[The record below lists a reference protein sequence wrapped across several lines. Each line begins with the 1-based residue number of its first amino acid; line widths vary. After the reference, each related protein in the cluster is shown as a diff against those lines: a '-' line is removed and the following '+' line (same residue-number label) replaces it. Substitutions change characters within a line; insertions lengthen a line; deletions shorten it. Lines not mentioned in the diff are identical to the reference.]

1 MQIDGP
7 DGRASRL
14 GAVVKPERR
23 TRVDLAV
30 SAAIL
35 VAVLVAGFVA
45 WNLGSASKAVSE
57 TAAAPST
64 VPGDLVELP
73 AALREMWSSES
84 DRPALTL
91 ASTGSLVLTRGGEVT
106 GHDPATGARTWR
118 YQRDTDV
125 CGLID
130 NAGLV
135 LAFYRDVRGCG
146 EVMALDPA
154 TGHRR
159 ASRTS
164 REDHDVTLTGD
175 GNYAVAQGPTRVD
188 VFRSDLVRTVEYGK
202 PDVPVNP
209 GVQPR
214 SGCTIGSA
222 LPAGASI
229 AVLEACPTEPS
240 PRLTVIG
247 ASPKEAAEPQET
259 SSVVASEL
267 GAAAPEGS
275 DRARLIAATSAGA
288 VVYVPAQDGRPA
300 RVTAVDPQG
309 RTRQSVDVTTS
320 PGGAPRETAV
330 VTEAGIASFF
340 TGTSTVVVD
349 TASLAVEMVI
359 PATLGPGTVVGGQ
372 LVVPGPTTLSAYDLR
387 TRAMTRATPID
398 KPGYTGGPVHL
409 AEAGDTLIV
418 QWGRTVRGYRA
429 A

>member
-1 MQIDGP
+1 M
-7 DGRASRL
+7 
-14 GAVVKPERR
+14 VKPERR

-35 VAVLVAGFVA
+35 VAVVVAGLVA
-45 WNLGSASKAVSE
+45 WNLGTASKAVSE
-57 TAAAPST
+57 TAPAPST
-64 VPGDLVELP
+64 VPSSLVELP
-73 AALREMWSSES
+73 AALREAWTAQA
-84 DRPALTL
+84 DRPVATVN
-91 ASTGSLVLTRGGEVT
+91 GSLALARGGEVT
-106 GHDPATGARTWR
+106 GHDPVTGQRTWR
-118 YQRDTDV
+118 YQRESDV
-125 CGLID
+125 CGLMV

-146 EVMALDPA
+146 EVMALDPG
-154 TGHRR
+154 TGQRR
-159 ASRTS
+159 ASRTG

-229 AVLEACPTEPS
+229 AVLEACPTEPY

-259 SSVVASEL
+259 SSVVAPDL
-267 GAAAPEGS
+267 GAAAPDGT
-275 DRARLIAATSAGA
+275 DRARLITATANGA
-288 VVYVPAQDGRPA
+288 VVYVPAQEGRPA
-300 RVTAVDPQG
+300 RVTTVDPQG
-309 RTRQSVDVTTS
+309 RTLRSVDVTTG
-320 PGGAPRETAV
+320 PGGAPRDVPV
-330 VTEAGIASFF
+330 VTEAGIAAFY

-349 TASLAVEMVI
+349 AASLAAEMVI
-359 PATLGPGTVVGGQ
+359 PGTRGPGAVVGGQ
-372 LVVPGPTTLSAYDLR
+372 LVVPGPTSLSAYDLD
-387 TRAMTRATPID
+387 TRAMTRSTPIA
-398 KPGYTGGPVHL
+398 KPGYTDGPVL
-409 AEAGDTLIV
+409 LTEAGTTLIA
-418 QWGRTVRGYRA
+418 QWGSTVQAYRA

>member
-1 MQIDGP
+1 M
-7 DGRASRL
+7 
-14 GAVVKPERR
+14 VKPERR

-35 VAVLVAGFVA
+35 VAVVVAGLVA
-45 WNLGSASKAVSE
+45 WNLGTASKAVSE
-57 TAAAPST
+57 TAPAPST
-64 VPGDLVELP
+64 VPSSLVELP
-73 AALREMWSSES
+73 AALREAWTAQA
-84 DRPALTL
+84 DRPVATVN
-91 ASTGSLVLTRGGEVT
+91 GSLALARGGEVT
-106 GHDPATGARTWR
+106 GHDPVTGQRTWR
-118 YQRDTDV
+118 YQRESDV
-125 CGLID
+125 CGLMV

-146 EVMALDPA
+146 EVMALDPD
-154 TGHRR
+154 TGQRR
-159 ASRTS
+159 ASRTG

-229 AVLEACPTEPS
+229 AVLEACPTEPY

-259 SSVVASEL
+259 SSVVTPDL
-267 GAAAPEGS
+267 GAAAPDGT
-275 DRARLIAATSAGA
+275 DRARLITATANGA
-288 VVYVPAQDGRPA
+288 VVYVPAQEGRPA
-300 RVTAVDPQG
+300 RVTTVDPQG
-309 RTRQSVDVTTS
+309 RTLRSVDVTTG
-320 PGGAPRETAV
+320 PGGAPRDVPV
-330 VTEAGIASFF
+330 VTEAGIAAFY

-349 TASLAVEMVI
+349 AASLAAEMVI
-359 PATLGPGTVVGGQ
+359 PGTRGPGAVVGGQ
-372 LVVPGPTTLSAYDLR
+372 LVVPGPTSLSAYDLD
-387 TRAMTRATPID
+387 TRAMTRSTPIA
-398 KPGYTGGPVHL
+398 KPGYTDGPVL
-409 AEAGDTLIV
+409 LTEAGTTLIA
-418 QWGRTVRGYRA
+418 QWGSTVQAYRA

>member
-1 MQIDGP
+1 M
-7 DGRASRL
+7 
-14 GAVVKPERR
+14 VKPERR

-35 VAVLVAGFVA
+35 VAVVVAGFVA
-45 WNLGSASKAVSE
+45 WNTGSASKTVSE
-57 TAAAPST
+57 TAPAPST
-64 VPGDLVELP
+64 APSALVELP
-73 AALREMWSSES
+73 AALREAWTAQS
-84 DRPALTL
+84 DRPPLALG
-91 ASTGSLVLTRGGEVT
+91 GSLVLSRGGEVA
-106 GHDPATGARTWR
+106 GHDPATGQRTWR
-118 YQRDTDV
+118 YQRDSDV
-125 CGLID
+125 CGLTD

-146 EVMALDPA
+146 EVMALDPG
-154 TGHRR
+154 TGQRR

-175 GNYAVAQGPTRVD
+175 GNYAVVQGPTRVD

-229 AVLEACPTEPS
+229 TILEACPTEPY

-247 ASPKEAAEPQET
+247 ASPKEASEPQET
-259 SSVVASEL
+259 SSVVSPDL
-267 GAAAPEGS
+267 GDAAPEGG
-275 DRARLIAATSAGA
+275 DRARLITATANGA

-300 RVTAVDPQG
+300 RVTTVDPQG
-309 RTRQSVDVTTS
+309 RTLRSVDVTTG
-320 PGGAPRETAV
+320 PGGAPREVPV
-330 VTEAGIASFF
+330 VTEAGIAAFF

-349 TASLAVEMVI
+349 AASLAAAMVI
-359 PATLGPGTVVGGQ
+359 PGTLGPGAVVGGQ
-372 LVVPGPTTLSAYDLR
+372 LVVPGPTSLTAYDLN
-387 TRAMTRATPID
+387 TRAMTRSTPIA
-398 KPGYTGGPVHL
+398 KPGYTDGPVLL
-409 AEAGDTLIV
+409 AEVGTTMIA
-418 QWGRTVRGYRA
+418 QWGSTVQAYRA

>member
-1 MQIDGP
+1 M
-7 DGRASRL
+7 
-14 GAVVKPERR
+14 VKPERR

-35 VAVLVAGFVA
+35 VVVVVAAFVA
-45 WNLGSASKAVSE
+45 WNVGSASKAVSE
-57 TAAAPST
+57 TAPAPST
-64 VPGDLVELP
+64 VPASLVELP
-73 AALREMWSSES
+73 AALREAWTASS
-84 DRPALTL
+84 DRPALSL
-91 ASTGSLVLTRGGEVT
+91 NGSLVLTRGGEVA
-106 GHDPATGARTWR
+106 GHDPATGQRTWR
-118 YQRDTDV
+118 YQRESDV
-125 CGLID
+125 CGLMD

-159 ASRTS
+159 ASRTG

-175 GNYAVAQGPTRVD
+175 GNYAVVQGPTRVD

-229 AVLEACPTEPS
+229 AVLEACPTEPF

-259 SSVVASEL
+259 SSVVSPDL
-267 GAAAPEGS
+267 GAAAPEGAE
-275 DRARLIAATSAGA
+275 RARLITATANGA
-288 VVYVPAQDGRPA
+288 VVYVPAQEGRPA
-300 RVTAVDPQG
+300 RVTSVDPRG
-309 RTRQSVDVTTS
+309 RTIRSVDVTTG
-320 PGGAPRETAV
+320 PGGAPRDV
-330 VTEAGIASFF
+330 PVLTEAGIAAFY
-340 TGTSTVVVD
+340 TGTSTVVID
-349 TASLAVEMVI
+349 AASLAAEMVI
-359 PATLGPGTVVGGQ
+359 PGTLGPGAVVGGQ
-372 LVVPGPTTLSAYDLR
+372 LVVPGPTSLTAYDLT
-387 TRAMTRATPID
+387 TRAMTRSTAIA
-398 KPGYTGGPVHL
+398 KPGYTDGPVLL
-409 AEAGDTLIV
+409 AEVGTTLLA
-418 QWGRTVRGYRA
+418 QWGSTVQAYRA